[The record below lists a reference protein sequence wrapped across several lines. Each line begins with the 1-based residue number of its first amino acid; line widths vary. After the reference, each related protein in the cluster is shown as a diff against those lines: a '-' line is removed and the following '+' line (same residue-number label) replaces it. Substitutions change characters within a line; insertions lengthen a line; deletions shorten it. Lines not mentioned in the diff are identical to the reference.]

1 MWYRICLAFL
11 TLLIA
16 SFLSSLLLLTTDKVR
31 EMKLLLLL
39 FIANF
44 GDSEIIRIALD
55 VAAG

>member
-1 MWYRICLAFL
+1 MAFL
-11 TLLIA
+11 TPLIA

-31 EMKLLLLL
+31 GMKLLLLL

-44 GDSEIIRIALD
+44 GDSEIIGIALD

>member
-31 EMKLLLLL
+31 GMKLLLLL

-44 GDSEIIRIALD
+44 GDSEIIGIALD